1 MAYAIDVD
9 RNQGRYTVMNDYQT
23 MILFKQQLKD
33 TEHRR
38 QREQLKRDA
47 LAANGHANGL
57 SLSWLKQI
65 LHQTHLPKIT
75 LARPLPAARRTAI
88 CD

>member
-1 MAYAIDVD
+1 MPYAVEVD

-38 QREQLKRDA
+38 QQDEFKRAA
-47 LAANGHANGL
+47 LAAHRHSNGL

-75 LARPLPAARRTAI
+75 LARPLSATQQTAP